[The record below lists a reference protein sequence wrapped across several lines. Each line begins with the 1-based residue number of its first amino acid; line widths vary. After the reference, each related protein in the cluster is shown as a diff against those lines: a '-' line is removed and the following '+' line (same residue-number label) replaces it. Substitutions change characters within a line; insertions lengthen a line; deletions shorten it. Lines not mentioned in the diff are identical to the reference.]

1 MKDEKNLSNIVE
13 QMKGVDDNINKTII
27 PLLKDTISDYKKTF
41 AKMIA
46 VIIILIIAL
55 IGVVF
60 YSEYMISK
68 EAEKYAEFLKQFEF
82 ESEEHIYQETDD
94 NSIINDGI
102 SIQR

>member
-68 EAEKYAEFLKQFEF
+68 EAEKYAKFLKQFEF
-82 ESEEHIYQETDD
+82 ESEEYVYQETDD

-102 SIQR
+102 NIQR

>member
-13 QMKGVDDNINKTII
+13 QMKSVDENINKTII

-82 ESEEHIYQETDD
+82 ESEEYVYQKTDD

-102 SIQR
+102 NIQR